1 MVMTMRTIVPA
12 EGAIL
17 ERILET
23 TYPSRHD
30 GLSRHAFARCDT
42 ALRRTP
48 WALHHEQR
56 FALVE
61 GTNVLASAQRQDL
74 TATLDGRDVRVC
86 GISGVFVEPARDGD
100 RHEEE
105 LVERLFEDARAD
117 YEIALFWTPAHH
129 RCRAP
134 KGFEPIPTEDVELR
148 VAESP
153 RHGAPMTLV
162 RGGEDRDLAAIVAMG
177 HVRASQFRFHLNR
190 DVDLV
195 KYAITKK
202 RLLAGLG
209 TPGVRQLQFVIAE
222 EGISAAAYVVISIA
236 GGIWTIEE
244 CGDRDSSAA
253 RVGAILQALIAREPA
268 ELRPVIRGWL
278 PPGLVP
284 PQATILSAQPSGE
297 VVMMKV
303 LSATIEQPRLS
314 AADVLY
320 WRSDI
325 F

>member
-1 MVMTMRTIVPA
+1 MTMRTIVPA

-30 GLSRHAFARCDT
+30 GLSRHAFAKCDT
-42 ALRRTP
+42 ALRSTP

-74 TATLDGRDVRVC
+74 TATLDGRDVRAAASLVC
-86 GISGVFVEPARDGD
+86 SSSLRATATGMKKSSSNVCSTMLEPTMRS
-100 RHEEE
+100 RS
-105 LVERLFEDARAD
+105 LW
-117 YEIALFWTPAHH
+117 IPAHH

-134 KGFEPIPTEDVELR
+134 EGFEPIPTDGR
-148 VAESP
+148 
-153 RHGAPMTLV
+153 GAPGSGIIPTRRSDDARTWRRGPRLGGNCGDGKRSREPISIPPESRRRPREV
-162 RGGEDRDLAAIVAMG
+162 RDHQETAAGRSRDSGRSPTPVRDRRG
-177 HVRASQFRFHLNR
+177 RN
-190 DVDLV
+190 
-195 KYAITKK
+195 
-202 RLLAGLG
+202 
-209 TPGVRQLQFVIAE
+209 
-222 EGISAAAYVVISIA
+222 SAAAYVVISIA

-297 VVMMKV
+297 VVMVKV

>member
-1 MVMTMRTIVPA
+1 M
-12 EGAIL
+12 
-17 ERILET
+17 
-23 TYPSRHD
+23 
-30 GLSRHAFARCDT
+30 
-42 ALRRTP
+42 
-48 WALHHEQR
+48 
-56 FALVE
+56 
-61 GTNVLASAQRQDL
+61 
-74 TATLDGRDVRVC
+74 
-86 GISGVFVEPARDGD
+86 
-100 RHEEE
+100 
-105 LVERLFEDARAD
+105 
-117 YEIALFWTPAHH
+117 
-129 RCRAP
+129 
-134 KGFEPIPTEDVELR
+134 DVELR
-148 VAESP
+148 VAESS
-153 RHGAPMTLV
+153 RRGAPMTLV

-177 HVRASQFRFHLNR
+177 NARAGQFRFHLNR

-222 EGISAAAYVVISIA
+222 EGITAAAYVVISIA
-236 GGIWTIEE
+236 GSTWTIEE
-244 CGDRDSSAA
+244 CGDRDPSAA

-284 PQATILSAQPSGE
+284 PQVTILSAQPSE
-297 VVMMKV
+297 ALVMVKA